1 MAATEEK
8 KKGMF
13 DFLKKKPQSEETTP
27 LPVKD
32 PTPLLPNRKHS
43 LATGSAAS
51 KATAISIKRNGKMAT
66 VDIIKLRRL
75 LLEAEAADEVGG

>member
-27 LPVKD
+27 SPVKD
-32 PTPLLPNRKHS
+32 PTPLPNRKHS

-75 LLEAEAADEVGG
+75 LLEAEAADAVGE